1 MSPGH
6 DRSFCAQR
14 LLRALVLA
22 FACAL
27 NAPALAH
34 GPIPVDS
41 ALFDQA
47 NWPSVEEDI
56 QALSGFG
63 ARAQAAGERLVE
75 RGPVILTAAH
85 AALRDAEASMPLKL
99 QLITVLGEVG
109 AAESIDALL
118 EVAET
123 HKNDRYLYQNTL
135 LALAKLPPDEN
146 ATAFADRQL
155 GRADND
161 PLIQRSALWYH
172 AQRPSE
178 ISPQWAAQY
187 AAPEASSN
195 LRYAGLY
202 LAAKLGDASA
212 RNAILELIRAG
223 QNPARERV
231 LLQGLAE
238 IVPPG
243 ELEQILNTL
252 SVSDI
257 HRREALRLSM
267 LKHGAAEQRDA
278 VAERMLATGTGEE
291 QQTAARAL
299 LMSAKVE
306 PLAESW
312 AQGNPVVRSTLRREG
327 FEIHQDAEGVR
338 LEPIV
343 PDRQQSI
350 VWVVVVIAIALLVA
364 LAFGVRHKAR
374 KPGRNDA

>member
-6 DRSFCAQR
+6 GRSPCAQR
-14 LLRALVLA
+14 LLRTLVLVFTCTLNTIA
-22 FACAL
+22 F
-27 NAPALAH
+27 AH
-34 GPIPVDS
+34 GPIPIDP
-41 ALFDQA
+41 ALFDQTD
-47 NWPSVEEDI
+47 WPSIEEDI

-75 RGPVILTAAH
+75 RGPIILPAAH
-85 AALRDAEASMPLKL
+85 AALRGAEANMPLKM

-109 AAESIDALL
+109 AGESVDALL
-118 EVAET
+118 EVAEA
-123 HKNDRYLYQNTL
+123 HKSDRYLYQNTL

-155 GRADND
+155 DRTDND

-187 AAPEASSN
+187 GAREASGN

-202 LAAKLGDASA
+202 LAAKLGDLSA
-212 RNAILELIRAG
+212 RDAILELIRAG
-223 QNPARERV
+223 QNPIRERV

-243 ELEQILNTL
+243 ELKQILNNL
-252 SVSDI
+252 PISDM
-257 HRREALRLSM
+257 HRQEALRLST
-267 LKHGAAEQRDA
+267 LKHGAAEERDA
-278 VAERMLATGTGEE
+278 VAEQMLVTGTGEE

-312 AQGNPVVRSTLRREG
+312 TQGNPVVRSTLRREG
-327 FEIHQDAEGVR
+327 FEIHRDAEGVH
-338 LEPIV
+338 LEAISH
-343 PDRQQSI
+343 DRK
-350 VWVVVVIAIALLVA
+350 ALLVWLVVVA
-364 LAFGVRHKAR
+364 ISLLVLVGMGLWR
-374 KPGRNDA
+374 KMRQPDGNGA